1 MEQKSFADLALS
13 PEMLHAVQDMG
24 YEEATPI
31 QAESIPHI
39 LEGQDILGQA
49 QTGTGKTCAFG
60 IPIIER
66 VDLEDEHIQYL
77 VLSPTRELAIQI
89 ADALH
94 ELTKYKEG
102 IRVLCVYGGQPIDRQ
117 ILALK
122 KRPQIIVGT
131 PGRVMDHMR
140 RKTIRLDNLRGIVLD
155 EADEMLNMGFK
166 EDIDTILAE
175 TPGRIQRIFFSA
187 TMPKGILELTE
198 KYLVNPIQ
206 VRMLMRQMTV
216 SNIEQYYIE
225 VRESS
230 KIEVLC
236 RLIEADRIKLALI
249 FCNMKRRVDEVCEKL
264 QTRGYSAEALHGDM
278 KQMARTRVMNRFKN
292 GDVEIL
298 VATDVAARGIDVDNI
313 EVVINYDLPQDE
325 EYYVH
330 RIGRTARA
338 GRSGKAY
345 TFVVGR
351 EILDLKNIQHFTHS
365 SISRSQ
371 PPTLLNVTE
380 GRVSAI
386 LTEAGAVM
394 AGGGLDTF
402 LSAAEQ
408 YLEQLNATSEDDTY
422 YTTADLAAALLKQ
435 AMGQTLL
442 QAGEIEPVVPYEEM
456 INRRRQ
462 AQGAPSQRYGS
473 NGPSDAF
480 RSALMTQPGTSDE
493 PGAAD
498 GQSERMHGVKR
509 NKKVE
514 DGMTRLFIN
523 VGAEDHV
530 LPRVIVDAIHDY
542 ARLDRKQ
549 IGSIAVYGRFTFVD
563 VPNEAAQQVIE
574 GLSHQQIGKREV
586 RVERGDRSGGE
597 KAWPDRTDR
606 PKRNDRREHSDHRD
620 HGGSAKTWDKKPD
633 IKPKHDDKR
642 ADAKPKYDDKRA
654 DAKSGDPVV
663 RKYDKDTAR
672 KYDKDTAR
680 KFDKGDGKKFDK
692 GDGKKFAKGD
702 GKKFDKGDGR
712 KFDKG
717 AAKKYDKGTAK
728 KTDKSVTKK

>member
-175 TPGRIQRIFFSA
+175 TPARIQRIFFSA

-216 SNIEQYYIE
+216 SNIEQFYIE

-422 YTTADLAAALLKQ
+422 FTTADLAAALLKQ

-473 NGPSDAF
+473 SGPSDAF

-642 ADAKPKYDDKRA
+642 ADT
-654 DAKSGDPVV
+654 KSGDPVV

-672 KYDKDTAR
+672 KFDKGDAKKFDKGDGR

-692 GDGKKFAKGD
+692 GAAKKY
-702 GKKFDKGDGR
+702 
-712 KFDKG
+712 DKG

>member
-1 MEQKSFADLALS
+1 METKTFADLALS

-31 QAESIPHI
+31 QAESIPYI
-39 LEGQDILGQA
+39 LDGQDILGQA

-66 VDLEDEHIQYL
+66 VDLDDDHIQYL

-94 ELTKYKEG
+94 ELTKYKES

-140 RKTIRLDNLRGIVLD
+140 RKTIRLDHLRGIVLD
-155 EADEMLNMGFK
+155 ESDEMLNMGFK
-166 EDIDTILAE
+166 EDIDTILSE
-175 TPGRIQRIFFSA
+175 TPTKIQRILFSA
-187 TMPKGILELTE
+187 TMPKAILELTE
-198 KYLVNPIQ
+198 KYLVNPVQ
-206 VRMLMRQMTV
+206 VRIMMREMTV
-216 SNIEQYYIE
+216 SNVEQFYIE

-249 FCNMKRRVDEVCEKL
+249 FCNMKIRVDEVCEKL

-338 GRSGKAY
+338 GRSGKSY

-365 SISRSQ
+365 SITRTQ
-371 PPTLLNVTE
+371 PPTLVNVTE
-380 GRVSAI
+380 GRVSDVLAD
-386 LTEAGAVM
+386 AGAVM
-394 AGGGLDTF
+394 AEGGLETY
-402 LSAAEQ
+402 LSAIEQ
-408 YLEQLNATSEDDTY
+408 YLEQLNVTGEDDNY
-422 YTTADLAAALLKQ
+422 STTADLAAALLKR
-435 AMGQTLL
+435 AIGQTLL
-442 QAGEIEPVVPYEEM
+442 SAGEIEPVVPYEEL
-456 INRRRQ
+456 ISRRRQ
-462 AQGAPSQRYGS
+462 TQRLPGQRHDN
-473 NGPSDAF
+473 NGPSESFRDALF
-480 RSALMTQPGTSDE
+480 TGNGKNRRSEHSPALNHDHDSFDESNEADQETGAGPNQPASL
-493 PGAAD
+493 
-498 GQSERMHGVKR
+498 MHGIKR
-509 NKKVE
+509 SKKVE

-523 VGAEDHV
+523 VGSEDRV
-530 LPRVIVDAIHDY
+530 LPRSIVDAIHDH
-542 ARLDRKQ
+542 AGLPRKE
-549 IGSIAVYGRFTFVD
+549 IGAIAVYGRFTFVD
-563 VPNEAAQQVIE
+563 VPTQTAEQVIVH
-574 GLSHQQIGKREV
+574 LKNQQIGNRQV
-586 RVERGDRSGGE
+586 RVERGDRSGDKQLLPE
-597 KAWPDRTDR
+597 RADRT
-606 PKRNDRREHSDHRD
+606 KRTEHREHDESRKP
-620 HGGSAKTWDKKPD
+620 GKSRDKK
-633 IKPKHDDKR
+633 
-642 ADAKPKYDDKRA
+642 A
-654 DAKSGDPVV
+654 AKSASYP
-663 RKYDKDTAR
+663 DKKAGKSPD
-672 KYDKDTAR
+672 R
-680 KFDKGDGKKFDK
+680 KFDKNPARKYSKK
-692 GDGKKFAKGD
+692 G
-702 GKKFDKGDGR
+702 
-712 KFDKG
+712 
-717 AAKKYDKGTAK
+717 
-728 KTDKSVTKK
+728 